1 MTFDPA
7 ISSEVG
13 RVSVTIPTG
22 ALVWWTR
29 RVASGELAG
38 VLECPQP
45 VQDGDSAAP
54 PLSLLAPLL
63 SRRGPASSVPAH
75 RWWDQ
80 APSPTAGPVTV
91 PLRNS
96 SSVPAHRWWDQAP
109 SLTAGPVTVQSRNS
123 LLRTSSQM
131 ADQAYWG

>member
-1 MTFDPA
+1 M
-7 ISSEVG
+7 
-13 RVSVTIPTG
+13 SVTIPTG

-80 APSPTAGPVTV
+80 APS
-91 PLRNS
+91 
-96 SSVPAHRWWDQAP
+96 
-109 SLTAGPVTVQSRNS
+109 LTAGPVTVQSRNS